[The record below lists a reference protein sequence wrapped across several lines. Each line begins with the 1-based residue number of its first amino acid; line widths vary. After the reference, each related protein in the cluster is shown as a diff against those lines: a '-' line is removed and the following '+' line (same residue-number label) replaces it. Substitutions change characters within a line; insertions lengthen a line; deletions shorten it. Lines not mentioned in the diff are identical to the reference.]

1 MVRLI
6 RSEFRKLFS
15 TKVWVWL
22 LIGAAALSAG
32 FTCLTLGFAG
42 NPDSGLPRRD
52 DPAIVPIVLSA
63 AGAAVI
69 FVVIL
74 SIIGITQEFRHRTAT
89 PTFLTTP
96 HRGRV
101 VVAKLVTYLVA
112 GLGYAVVTTLVVL
125 AIAIPWIGSAG
136 GEVSLAGEN
145 RSVLLGS
152 AAAVA
157 IYSLLGVGIGALVR
171 NQVGAIVGVLVY
183 LFVAEP
189 IIRGIP
195 ATAPFYRWLPGG
207 AQEALAAT
215 AQDGPDLLERWQGGL
230 LLIGYGLVAAG
241 LAMAL
246 TLRRDVH

>member
-1 MVRLI
+1 MNLV

-15 TKVWVWL
+15 TRVWL
-22 LIGAAALSAG
+22 WLLFGAAALAAL
-32 FTCLTLGFAG
+32 FACLTLGFAN
-42 NPDSGLPRRD
+42 NPESGLPRRD
-52 DPAIVPIVLSA
+52 NPEIVPIVLSA

-96 HRGRV
+96 QRGRV
-101 VVAKLVTYLVA
+101 VIAKLITYAVA
-112 GLGYAVVTTLVVL
+112 GVGYAIVASLVVL
-125 AIAIPWIGSAG
+125 AIAIPWINNSG
-136 GEVSLAGEN
+136 GEVSLQGRN
-145 RSVLLGS
+145 LSVLLGS

-157 IYSLLGVGIGALVR
+157 IYSLLGVGLGALVR

-183 LFVAEP
+183 LFVVEP

-215 AQDGPDLLERWQGGL
+215 AQEGPDLLERWQGGL
-230 LLIGYGLVAAG
+230 LLIGYGLVSAG

-246 TLRRDVH
+246 TLRRDVL

>member
-1 MVRLI
+1 VSALV

-15 TKVWVWL
+15 TKVWLWL
-22 LIGAAALSAG
+22 LIGAAAMAAL
-32 FTCLTLGFAG
+32 FTSLTLGFAN
-42 NPDSGLPRRD
+42 NPESGLPPRD
-52 DPAIVPIVLSA
+52 NPNIQPIVFSA
-63 AGAAVI
+63 ATAAVI

-74 SIIGITQEFRHRTAT
+74 SIMGITQEFRHRTAT

-96 HRGRV
+96 RRGRV
-101 VVAKLVTYLVA
+101 VVAKLITYFVA
-112 GLGYAVVTTLVVL
+112 GLGYAVVSTLVVL
-125 AIAIPWIGSAG
+125 AIAVPWIGSSG
-136 GEVSLAGEN
+136 GQVSLQGRN
-145 RSVLLGS
+145 LSVLLGG

-157 IYSLLGVGIGALVR
+157 LYSLLGVGLGALVR

-183 LFVAEP
+183 LFVVEQ

-207 AQEALAAT
+207 AQEAMAAT
-215 AQDGPDLLERWQGGL
+215 AQVGPDLLDRWQGAL

-241 LAMAL
+241 LAMVL